1 MEAIAEAI
9 RARGPIT
16 FAEYMELVLYGHGGF
31 YEYPPIGPD
40 GAFVTSPHVHPVFG
54 ELLAE
59 GIRGL
64 WEGIGRPTPLRIAE
78 VGAGDGSLA
87 VQLIRALG
95 IPIAYAGVERSARAR
110 ERLDAIP
117 GVEALEELASPVD
130 VVLCNELLDNLPFRL
145 LRGGSEVRIGLE
157 GERLVET
164 LVPAEPELSPS
175 TAAGEDRVVPIGA
188 FKFVDAVAGC
198 LEHGYALI
206 IDYGALGTTGGP
218 IHGYRRHAVVED
230 LLADPGTTDVTSGV
244 DFELIASHAEDAGLV
259 AFPSVGQREALLAL
273 GLGGWLD
280 ERLRRQ
286 RTQQDARDGRGAVRT
301 FSDRNEAT
309 MLVDPGGLGR
319 LRWLVLATPGLP
331 PPGWLVEASRG

>member
-1 MEAIAEAI
+1 
-9 RARGPIT
+9 
-16 FAEYMELVLYGHGGF
+16 MELVLYGHGGF
-31 YEYPPIGPD
+31 YEDPPIGPD

-87 VQLIRALG
+87 VQLIRALD

-110 ERLDAIP
+110 ERLDVIP
-117 GVEALEELASPVD
+117 GVDALEELASPVD

-145 LRGGSEVRIGLE
+145 LRGGNEVRIGLE

-164 LVPAEPELSPS
+164 LAPAEPELSPS
-175 TAAGEDRVVPIGA
+175 TPAGEDRLVPIGA
-188 FKFVDAVAGC
+188 FAFVDDVAGR
-198 LEHGYALI
+198 LERGYALI
-206 IDYGALGTTGGP
+206 IDYGGLGTTGGP

-230 LLADPGTTDVTSGV
+230 LLADPGTTDITSGV

-273 GLGGWLD
+273 GLDDWLGA
-280 ERLRRQ
+280 RLRRQ
-286 RTQQDARDGRGAVRT
+286 AMQQDQRDGRGAVRT
-301 FSDRNEAT
+301 FSDRSEAT

-319 LRWLVLATPGLP
+319 LRWLLLATPGLP
-331 PPGWLVEASRG
+331 SPGWLIEASRG